1 MTAHR
6 KVPFKEDMDRNITWK
21 DVRLI
26 LPTLL
31 ILLFTVLVTVI
42 PYAFSSVFRQ
52 MEAVRAMEAEGLI
65 HSLSLCVPNYLHGH
79 GWSKLLLKRIFSHFN
94 SIKTIKFFSLGLLPK
109 TIRGEK
115 FSKFRYCGAIISL
128 KQNFT

>member
-21 DVRLI
+21 DMRLI

-31 ILLFTVLVTVI
+31 ILLFTVLVMVTVI

-52 MEAVRAMEAEGLI
+52 MEAVRAMEAAGW
-65 HSLSLCVPNYLHGH
+65 LHVG
-79 GWSKLLLKRIFSHFN
+79 
-94 SIKTIKFFSLGLLPK
+94 
-109 TIRGEK
+109 
-115 FSKFRYCGAIISL
+115 C
-128 KQNFT
+128 